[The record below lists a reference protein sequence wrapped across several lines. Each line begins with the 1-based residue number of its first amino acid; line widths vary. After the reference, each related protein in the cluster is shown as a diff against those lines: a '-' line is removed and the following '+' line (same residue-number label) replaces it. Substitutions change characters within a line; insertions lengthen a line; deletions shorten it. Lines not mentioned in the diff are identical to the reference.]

1 MMTKSIK
8 TREVSISIK
17 TSRGCHHRLS
27 LNLAQEESVLYKT
40 KKRTIVIQR
49 VTPSR
54 EDQIHVPFGGNL
66 VYGNLLAS

>member
-1 MMTKSIK
+1 MPSSIFPLQ
-8 TREVSISIK
+8 
-17 TSRGCHHRLS
+17 SRPKKKR
-27 LNLAQEESVLYKT
+27 VLYKT

-54 EDQIHVPFGGNL
+54 EDQMHVPFGGNL